1 MRNSFFS
8 GILAGIMVGIG
19 GAVYMSCES
28 KVAGAVLFAVALLT
42 ICYMG
47 MYLYTGK
54 IGFLAEKFSLDTVK
68 QLALG
73 IVGNFIG
80 ATAFGYLVGFAR
92 PSLVE
97 KAATACSAKLKNGF
111 FQALV
116 LGACCGILMYVAV
129 KTYRENKT
137 VVGILFCIPVFILC
151 GFEHSIANM
160 FYFAL
165 ANMPSGKYIVFILAV
180 ILGNTV
186 GAMIIPWVNKL
197 AVGKAEK

>member
-1 MRNSFFS
+1 MLRNSFFS
-8 GILAGIMVGIG
+8 GILAGAMVGIG
-19 GAVYMSCES
+19 GAVYVSCDS
-28 KVAGAVLFAVALLT
+28 KVVGAVLFAVALLT

-54 IGFLAEKFSLDTVK
+54 IGFLAEKFSLDTVY
-68 QLALG
+68 QLLMG
-73 IVGNFIG
+73 ILGNFVG
-80 ATAFGYLVGFAR
+80 ATAMGYLVRFAR
-92 PSLVE
+92 PALAE
-97 KAATACSAKLKNGF
+97 KAVNSCVTKLSDSF
-111 FQALV
+111 LQAV
-116 LGACCGILMYVAV
+116 ALGALCGILMYVAV

-165 ANMPSGKYIVFILAV
+165 ANMLGGKYFIFIIAV

-186 GAMIIPWVNKL
+186 GAMIIPWINKL
-197 AVGKAEK
+197 ANGKSK

>member
-1 MRNSFFS
+1 MLKNSFFS
-8 GILAGIMVGIG
+8 GILAGAMVGIG

-54 IGFLAEKFSLDTVK
+54 IGFLAEKFSIDTVK
-68 QLALG
+68 QLGMG
-73 IVGNFIG
+73 ILGNFLG
-80 ATAFGYLVGFAR
+80 ATATGYLVGYAR
-92 PSLVE
+92 PALVE
-97 KAATACSAKLKNGF
+97 KAAAACTNKLDNNF
-111 FQALV
+111 LQALL
-116 LGACCGILMYVAV
+116 LGAFCGILMYVAV
-129 KTYRENKT
+129 KTYRENHT
-137 VVGILFCIPVFILC
+137 VVGIIFCIPVFILC

-165 ANMPSGKYIVFILAV
+165 ANMLSVDYLIFIIAV

-186 GAMIIPWVNKL
+186 GAMIIPWINKL
-197 AVGKAEK
+197 ANGKTK